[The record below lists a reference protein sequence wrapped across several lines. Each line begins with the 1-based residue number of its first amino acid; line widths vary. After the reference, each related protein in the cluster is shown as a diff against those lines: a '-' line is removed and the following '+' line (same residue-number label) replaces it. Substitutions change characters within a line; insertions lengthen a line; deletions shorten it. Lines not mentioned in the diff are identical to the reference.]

1 MLVAAATFAWEL
13 LSVDDKNQLQ
23 EHNIN
28 DCELHPA
35 SPNDPALTHLKVLN
49 LLHSRRNE
57 PGKRGDLARRIY
69 NSAAWEIATYVEDLF
84 NQKRYIAERRKKLA
98 HAVISE
104 ASMDE
109 FLARRQAA
117 FPLLATSL
125 LVTNLFNHI
134 RTMLRETGDL

>member
-35 SPNDPALTHLKVLN
+35 SPNDPALTHLKVIN

-57 PGKRGDLARRIY
+57 AGRRGDLARRIY
-69 NSAAWEIATYVEDLF
+69 NSTAWEIIAHVEGLLD
-84 NQKRYIAERRKKLA
+84 QKGRVAERRKRLA
-98 HAVISE
+98 HPAISE
-104 ASMDE
+104 VSMEE
-109 FLARRQAA
+109 FLAGRQAA
-117 FPLLATSL
+117 FPLFATSL

-134 RTMLRETGDL
+134 RTTLREAGNL